1 MALMSSLVHCGTKIY
16 ESASALIRLWYVKSS
31 LRSHLNDGYYR
42 QNKYTYFKI
51 ILVTQ
56 VQKKTRLVVDR
67 DNPLNSFLDWV
78 SLSRVPYWTSHYHFD
93 F

>member
-16 ESASALIRLWYVKSS
+16 ESASALVRLGYVRSS

-42 QNKYTYFKI
+42 QDKYTYYKI

-56 VQKKTRLVVDR
+56 VQK
-67 DNPLNSFLDWV
+67 
-78 SLSRVPYWTSHYHFD
+78 
-93 F
+93 

>member
-31 LRSHLNDGYYR
+31 LRSHFNDGYYR

-51 ILVTQ
+51 ILFSTILPVLGTAFVHTLYFQ
-56 VQKKTRLVVDR
+56 LFKETIA
-67 DNPLNSFLDWV
+67 
-78 SLSRVPYWTSHYHFD
+78 H
-93 F
+93 